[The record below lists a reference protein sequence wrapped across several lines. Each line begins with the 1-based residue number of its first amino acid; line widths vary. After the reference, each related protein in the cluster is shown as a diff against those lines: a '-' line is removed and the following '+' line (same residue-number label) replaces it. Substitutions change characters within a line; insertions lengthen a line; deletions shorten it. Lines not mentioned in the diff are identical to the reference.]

1 MKVMAIVKASRD
13 SEAGKMPGEELLA
26 AMGRFNEEM
35 AEAGILRDGDGLRP
49 SSEGVR
55 IGFGRGERTVTPGP
69 FPEPEQLIAGFWLL
83 EVDSMEQAVEWIKRC
98 PDPHP
103 GGGEIELRPIFEAED
118 FGDEATPAGDER
130 ADRGH

>member
-1 MKVMAIVKASRD
+1 MGLKLDNPRRGTPRGGRT
-13 SEAGKMPGEELLA
+13 EPA
-26 AMGRFNEEM
+26 A
-35 AEAGILRDGDGLRP
+35 AL
-49 SSEGVR
+49 V
-55 IGFGRGERTVTPGP
+55 
-69 FPEPEQLIAGFWLL
+69 EPEQLIAGFWLL